1 VNKYFF
7 LILLIF
13 VSYTVKYSMFDS
25 IEIDKESKFSQL
37 PTTQSDAELY
47 FSNYFDYAASIS
59 KFDRHIIT
67 LEFSALTNTDVLYL
81 LDKCQQL
88 DTFRLHSVSVTPSS
102 SEKMFDIFIT
112 YASS

>member
-1 VNKYFF
+1 MLQILESNSIRNK
-7 LILLIF
+7 IIE
-13 VSYTVKYSMFDS
+13 KYDLSNHYQ
-25 IEIDKESKFSQL
+25 IDKESKFSQL

-59 KFDRHIIT
+59 KFDQRIIT
-67 LEFSALTNTDVLYL
+67 LEFSALSNTDALYL